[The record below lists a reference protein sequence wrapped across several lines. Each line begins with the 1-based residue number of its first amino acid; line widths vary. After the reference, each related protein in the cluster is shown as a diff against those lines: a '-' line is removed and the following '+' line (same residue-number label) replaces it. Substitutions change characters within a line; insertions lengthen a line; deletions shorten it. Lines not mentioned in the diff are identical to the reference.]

1 MELNEMEKK
10 LLFQVEGDY
19 QTKILN
25 ELYMTVRYSNNS
37 EQREAAEGLMAKLR
51 VLSNAECMDLVKDIQ
66 KNYRL
71 PYPARTIGEKIAE
84 ARQQSGAE
92 KLKGHDIMALERFDP
107 EVKHMIVFDVSKKDK
122 SITYPSIYPAE
133 PEAANRTDGMDRI
146 ELIEAYR
153 EIIKENIEYDLL
165 VLRYGRERLDEA
177 LELMLEVILSKR
189 PYIRIAGDDFPRE
202 IVKSRFLKINSGHLE
217 YVFDCIDKN
226 TTKVGNIKAYLLAA
240 LYNAPATMDSY
251 YRAEVNHD
259 LYGC

>member
-107 EVKHMIVFDVSKKDK
+107 EVKHMIVFDVCSCRKI
-122 SITYPSIYPAE
+122 SNNE
-133 PEAANRTDGMDRI
+133 RF
-146 ELIEAYR
+146 LFLYR
-153 EIIKENIEYDLL
+153 QQNCQGGYCVRLL
-165 VLRYGRERLDEA
+165 LRY
-177 LELMLEVILSKR
+177 SKR
-189 PYIRIAGDDFPRE
+189 WNRNAQCQ
-202 IVKSRFLKINSGHLE
+202 KSG
-217 YVFDCIDKN
+217 
-226 TTKVGNIKAYLLAA
+226 
-240 LYNAPATMDSY
+240 AT
-251 YRAEVNHD
+251 A
-259 LYGC
+259 

>member
-107 EVKHMIVFDVSKKDK
+107 EVKHMQPLWMFF
-122 SITYPSIYPAE
+122 
-133 PEAANRTDGMDRI
+133 RI
-146 ELIEAYR
+146 A
-153 EIIKENIEYDLL
+153 
-165 VLRYGRERLDEA
+165 LRYRMLPEQSPRHRTTDEA
-177 LELMLEVILSKR
+177 ISGR
-189 PYIRIAGDDFPRE
+189 RFPG
-202 IVKSRFLKINSGHLE
+202 V
-217 YVFDCIDKN
+217 
-226 TTKVGNIKAYLLAA
+226 LL
-240 LYNAPATMDSY
+240 
-251 YRAEVNHD
+251 
-259 LYGC
+259 

>member
-107 EVKHMIVFDVSKKDK
+107 EVKHMIVFDVLNGVTESDLMALAEKNNGSMSMIPQEESCNCTEKCEAGKVNTGCPVCKNDLNGCK
-122 SITYPSIYPAE
+122 GKEKPAETEKPAE
-133 PEAANRTDGMDRI
+133 PEKPK
-146 ELIEAYR
+146 
-153 EIIKENIEYDLL
+153 KETGS
-165 VLRYGRERLDEA
+165 VGT
-177 LELMLEVILSKR
+177 ILF
-189 PYIRIAGDDFPRE
+189 I
-202 IVKSRFLKINSGHLE
+202 
-217 YVFDCIDKN
+217 
-226 TTKVGNIKAYLLAA
+226 LAA
-240 LYNAPATMDSY
+240 LLAVGGIGYYVKIVRPKQQAEDDAEFEDDGYGEGFDPDEAYGEPEYLSEDDFDDKDSK
-251 YRAEVNHD
+251 
-259 LYGC
+259 